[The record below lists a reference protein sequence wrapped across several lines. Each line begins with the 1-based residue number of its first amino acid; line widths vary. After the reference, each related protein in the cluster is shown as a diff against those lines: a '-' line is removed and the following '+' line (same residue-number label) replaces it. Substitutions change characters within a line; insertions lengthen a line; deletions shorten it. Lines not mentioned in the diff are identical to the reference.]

1 MYSPPCMCTAVKKL
15 RFKADFSLDLT
26 VNNEDCEPWDL
37 SLDHGQRKALRKCEQ
52 EKPWLL
58 MASPPCTSFNVLPN
72 LFLDKQDEGEF
83 QAKIDSAIEHV
94 AFALFICKKQAAE
107 RRMFALEH
115 PASASSCLIATRDS
129 ASTSAPLAWRLR
141 LTVFSNQRNS
151 SSAWFSTPQS

>member
-1 MYSPPCMCTAVKKL
+1 MYSPPRMCTAAKKL

-26 VNNEDCEPWDL
+26 VNNEDCEPQDL

-83 QAKIDSAIEHV
+83 QAEIDSAIEHT
-94 AFALFICKKQAAE
+94 LPSRC
-107 RRMFALEH
+107 L
-115 PASASSCLIATRDS
+115 SAR
-129 ASTSAPLAWRLR
+129 
-141 LTVFSNQRNS
+141 SNLPRGGCSHWNTQPRHRH
-151 SSAWFSTPQS
+151 A